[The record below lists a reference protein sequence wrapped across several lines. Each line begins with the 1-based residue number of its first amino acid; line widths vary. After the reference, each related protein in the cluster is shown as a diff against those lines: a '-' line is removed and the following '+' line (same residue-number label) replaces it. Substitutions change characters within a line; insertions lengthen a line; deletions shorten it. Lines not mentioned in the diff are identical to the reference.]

1 MTLCFQEGVISR
13 IQKELKNAQTALYE
27 TVEEIA
33 TVFAGMDD
41 AYMKERAADV
51 KDVGKRLM
59 ARIKGDEAS
68 GFGEYGQ

>member
-1 MTLCFQEGVISR
+1 MLQEGVISR

-59 ARIKGDEAS
+59 ARIKG
-68 GFGEYGQ
+68 